1 MFVENYL
8 FLRTGV
14 TTVRYIHHDYVN
26 SWLIHSYKIYRLEKE
41 SLIPIPKGT
50 VYVTESK
57 EILNKNINID
67 TIKESNQNLNSS
79 IENESSKIIC
89 ENVTEETVES
99 EIKNN
104 ENKHEDSNKDTSS
117 HSDEE
122 YNIQVKKRIQK
133 KALKLL
139 PQKDISKAV
148 KQLDSK

>member
-1 MFVENYL
+1 MFVDNYL

-50 VYVTESK
+50 VYVTEAK
-57 EILNKNINID
+57 EILNKNIDID
-67 TIKESNQNLNSS
+67 TIKESNQTLNSS

-89 ENVTEETVES
+89 ENVIEETIES

-122 YNIQVKKRIQK
+122 YNTQVKKRIQK
-133 KALKLL
+133 NAFKLL

>member
-1 MFVENYL
+1 MFVDNYL

-26 SWLIHSYKIYRLEKE
+26 SWLIHSYKIFRLEKE

-50 VYVTESK
+50 VYMTESK
-57 EILNKNINID
+57 EILNKNINKD

-79 IENESSKIIC
+79 IENKSKIIC
-89 ENVTEETVES
+89 ENETEETVES

-122 YNIQVKKRIQK
+122 YNIQIKKRIQK

>member
-1 MFVENYL
+1 MFVDNYL

-67 TIKESNQNLNSS
+67 TIKESNQTLNSS
-79 IENESSKIIC
+79 IENESSK
-89 ENVTEETVES
+89 EETIES

-133 KALKLL
+133 NALKLL
-139 PQKDISKAV
+139 SQKDISKAV

>member
-1 MFVENYL
+1 M
-8 FLRTGV
+8 
-14 TTVRYIHHDYVN
+14 
-26 SWLIHSYKIYRLEKE
+26 
-41 SLIPIPKGT
+41 
-50 VYVTESK
+50 TESK
-57 EILNKNINID
+57 EILNKNINKD
-67 TIKESNQNLNSS
+67 TIKESNQNFNSS
-79 IENESSKIIC
+79 IENKSSKIIC
-89 ENVTEETVES
+89 ETVES

-122 YNIQVKKRIQK
+122 YNIQIKKRIQK